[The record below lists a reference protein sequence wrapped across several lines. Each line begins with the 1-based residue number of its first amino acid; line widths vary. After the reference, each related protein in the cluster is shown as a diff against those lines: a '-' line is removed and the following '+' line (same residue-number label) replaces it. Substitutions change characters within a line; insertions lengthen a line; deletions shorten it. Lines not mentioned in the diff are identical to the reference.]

1 MLIGIGDLI
10 NTMLTASASVLIIL
24 WIKDR
29 LGSLNIILLPI
40 IAGGLAGF
48 GYSGLVGPINALKFM
63 DGSIGLNLGIL
74 ALAYIV
80 IPVITGL
87 IVNTLCLKF
96 KIYSPEVFK
105 FQSGE

>member
-1 MLIGIGDLI
+1 MGDGNIGI
-10 NTMLTASASVLIIL
+10 
-24 WIKDR
+24 
-29 LGSLNIILLPI
+29 
-40 IAGGLAGF
+40 
-48 GYSGLVGPINALKFM
+48 
-63 DGSIGLNLGIL
+63 NLGIL

>member
-1 MLIGIGDLI
+1 MKLFTRWYINGVGDIKNIDNEKWTKKDEKMGDGNIGI
-10 NTMLTASASVLIIL
+10 
-24 WIKDR
+24 
-29 LGSLNIILLPI
+29 
-40 IAGGLAGF
+40 
-48 GYSGLVGPINALKFM
+48 
-63 DGSIGLNLGIL
+63 NLGIL